1 MYSQWNQ
8 SSVHII
14 IIILLHCIIQEVTL
28 QHTLHIQ
35 YKLLIAANICDNQTV
50 VVTYSLY

>member
-1 MYSQWNQ
+1 MEPVISTYYHNNS
-8 SSVHII
+8 IT
-14 IIILLHCIIQEVTL
+14 LYIQEVTL

-35 YKLLIAANICDNQTV
+35 YKLLIAAKICDKQTV